1 MRVIVCGGREYT
13 DQKAVAKSLLDVWL
27 ALDRPMMTIVQG
39 GAPGADKCAR
49 QVAAQQGFPCE
60 TFRAEW
66 ERDGKAAGPR
76 RNQRMVKAGADL
88 LVAFP
93 GGRGTED
100 MVRRAKAA
108 GIPTRVLVAETA

>member
-13 DQKAVAKSLLDVWL
+13 DQEAVSRALLHVWL
-27 ALDRPMMTIVQG
+27 TNDRPVMTIVQG
-39 GAPGADKCAR
+39 GAQGADECAR
-49 QVAAQQGFPCE
+49 QVAATQSFPCE

-66 ERDGKAAGPR
+66 EREGKSAGPR

-93 GGRGTED
+93 GGRGTAD
-100 MVRRAKAA
+100 CVKRARKA
-108 GIPTRVLVAETA
+108 GIPVTEVSA